1 MIILCIGSEMC
12 VLLHL
17 LGWLFLN
24 QEIHWRR
31 MLCFFLCPWEEIRVS
46 GFWGK
51 MPLTECED
59 TDDLKPVL
67 QMLVVSTG
75 WESAKHSNWRLGSW
89 PIVTTATVVC
99 SNWCICIMAS
109 LSGYPSP
116 PPSSLLPL
124 FTPFNSLQPSCQ
136 LKQSRGFQFE
146 QWLIL
151 YKCGYGKKGGE
162 RKLAKQ
168 SICTTHVAGA

>member
-1 MIILCIGSEMC
+1 
-12 VLLHL
+12 
-17 LGWLFLN
+17 
-24 QEIHWRR
+24 
-31 MLCFFLCPWEEIRVS
+31 MLCFFLCPSEEIRVS
-46 GFWGK
+46 VFWGK
-51 MPLTECED
+51 MPLTECKD

-75 WESAKHSNWRLGSW
+75 WESAKHTNWRLGSW
-89 PIVTTATVVC
+89 TIVTTATVVC

-124 FTPFNSLQPSCQ
+124 FTPFDSLQPSCQ
-136 LKQSRGFQFE
+136 LKQSCDFQFK

-151 YKCGYGKKGGE
+151 YKCGYGKKRGE

-168 SICTTHVAGA
+168 SICTTCVAGA

>member
-31 MLCFFLCPWEEIRVS
+31 MLCCPWEEIRVW

-51 MPLTECED
+51 MPLTECKD

-116 PPSSLLPL
+116 PPSSLLPYL
-124 FTPFNSLQPSCQ
+124 LHSILCNHHVS
-136 LKQSRGFQFE
+136 SRGFQFK

-151 YKCGYGKKGGE
+151 YKCGYGKKRGE